1 MKISNIATIAGIALC
16 LLTSIILFIY
26 NKRKISASNF
36 LAAYFLTIAYGLF
49 IILTISTKY
58 IEVWPHTFRTGLLAY
73 YLVSPFAYLY
83 IKKVVEPSKS
93 NWKELFCFLP
103 ALFFL
108 IDYAPFFLLSS
119 GVKLIILKDQLK
131 NLNVLLSFNEGWI
144 TPRWFHQVFR
154 NLVSLF
160 FWILS
165 LRLLIRIYNVKQ
177 PYFYSRNRNTLRW
190 LNFFVVAQFF
200 IFAPYLIIALLK
212 QMNYVWAAS
221 IFPGVFIS
229 CITSFLLFF
238 EPSIIYGFEGIIL
251 PPNNIPPLYP
261 GNNLSLPVD
270 MNPSVAPE
278 AKKSEE
284 ANAEQYISR
293 EKLTE
298 METTLSSFF
307 LNKKPFLVPGYTI
320 NDLAKESGIPSR
332 RLSAYLN
339 QVLSLSFTDFLN
351 KHRIE
356 YCLMNLK
363 AGAWKNLTLE
373 AIAGESGFNNRN
385 SFTRSFKKNTGI
397 NPSLFILRLKNH
409 SQ

>member
-1 MKISNIATIAGIALC
+1 LKFSNIATIAGIALC
-16 LLTSIILFIY
+16 LLSSIILFIY

-83 IKKVVEPSKS
+83 IKKIVEPSRS
-93 NWKELFCFLP
+93 NWRDLLCFLP

-108 IDYAPFFLLSS
+108 IDYTPFFLLPSEA
-119 GVKLIILKDQLK
+119 KLTILKDQLK
-131 NLNVLLSFNEGWI
+131 NLNMLLSFNEGWI
-144 TPRWFHQVFR
+144 TPRWFHQIFR
-154 NLVSLF
+154 HLTALF

-165 LRLLIRIYNVKQ
+165 VRLIIRIYKVKQ
-177 PYFYSRNRNTLRW
+177 PEFYLRNRNTLRW
-190 LNFFVVAQFF
+190 LILFVVAQFF
-200 IFAPYLIIALLK
+200 IFAPYLIIGLLK
-212 QMNYVWAAS
+212 QMNLIWAAS
-221 IFPGVFIS
+221 IFPGVLIS
-229 CITSFLLFF
+229 CITSALLFF

-251 PPNNIPPLYP
+251 PPNNSLPLDP
-261 GNNLSLPVD
+261 GSNLSIPGEL
-270 MNPSVAPE
+270 NPSVSMDAE
-278 AKKSEE
+278 I
-284 ANAEQYISR
+284 NLQGNNEQYMDL
-293 EKLTE
+293 EKITE
-298 METTLSSFF
+298 LETTLSRFF

-320 NDLAKESGIPSR
+320 NDLAKDCRIPSR

-339 QVLSLSFTDFLN
+339 QVMSLNFTEFLN

-373 AIAGESGFNNRN
+373 AIARESGFNNRN
-385 SFTRSFKKNTGI
+385 SYTRSFKKNTGI
-397 NPSLFILRLKNH
+397 NPSVFILRLKNN